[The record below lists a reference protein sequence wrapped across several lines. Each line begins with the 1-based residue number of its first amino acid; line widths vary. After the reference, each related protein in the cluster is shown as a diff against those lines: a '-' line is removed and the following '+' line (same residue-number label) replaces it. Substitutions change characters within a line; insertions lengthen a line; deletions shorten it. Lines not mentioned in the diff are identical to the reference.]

1 MTPRPFP
8 SPDRPHRPA
17 VNDPG
22 GTGPPATHGVAGGR
36 PGMAYRHLTY
46 TRW

>member
-1 MTPRPFP
+1 MTTGD
-8 SPDRPHRPA
+8 SDGPHRP
-17 VNDPG
+17 G
-22 GTGPPATHGVAGGR
+22 GHDSGVVAPPATHGVAGGR